1 MKWLVKNIVIAIWAF
16 VIGLVLAYITSQLQL
31 MKADYVT
38 DGLVAVVAG
47 LIMTNGMSYIS
58 SHANPHRNH

>member
-38 DGLVAVVAG
+38 DGLMAMVAG
-47 LIMTNGMSYIS
+47 LIMVNGMSYIS
-58 SHANPHRNH
+58 THANPRR

>member
-38 DGLVAVVAG
+38 DGLVAMVAG

-58 SHANPHRNH
+58 IHANPHRNH

>member
-31 MKADYVT
+31 MKADYIT
-38 DGLVAVVAG
+38 DGLVAMVAG
-47 LIMTNGMSYIS
+47 LIMVNGMSYIS
-58 SHANPHRNH
+58 THPNPHQ